1 MNEQG
6 STKAVGAS
14 AGKEMI
20 AGMELEVRLMELEVR
35 LEERWRCQ
43 MGYEAAAEVVQDRW
57 NWANALAK

>member
-1 MNEQG
+1 MNEQS
-6 STKAVGAS
+6 STNAVGAS

-20 AGMELEVRLMELEVR
+20 AGMELEVR